1 MNYLRNGRI
10 QNMKIKNLLVT
21 TLAVAAG
28 LTLTACQSDKSEGAS
43 TSQEG
48 EAVTL
53 NFGAMGSIDTIP
65 FVIAQENGYFE
76 EEGIKVNLELFNA
89 AKDRDAALQAGQLD
103 GVLADETAIAIY
115 QNSDMDMQITGAT
128 NGYWTL
134 VATEQSNIHSLEDLK
149 GKKIGISENTM
160 IEYLADDITTLNGIA
175 AEDFEKV
182 AIPAMPARLE
192 ALRNNQIDAAILPAP
207 FNETAIADGAVE
219 IETINNTDIMISV
232 TAFLNSVIE
241 QYPQAIQGFYN
252 AYNKAVDYINSTD
265 ISEYEDAVI
274 KTVGYSEETRGNIIL
289 PKFKHNYLPD
299 VEKVQK
305 VFDWATAKGL
315 LTKDITAKDVLN
327 NVATK

>member
-175 AEDFEKV
+175 AEEFEKV

-219 IETINNTDIMISV
+219 IETIHNTDIMISV

>member
-219 IETINNTDIMISV
+219 IETIHNPDIMISV